1 MEEEEEVKR
10 KERKKKKAR
19 IKEMPDGDVP
29 SAPVLQDFM
38 GKNKSWESSLRNHS
52 SGVSEQLYKQPL
64 RFSLVLS
71 TPVAKPFLT
80 LFFIT

>member
-19 IKEMPDGDVP
+19 IKEMPDGDIP

-38 GKNKSWESSLRNHS
+38 GKRKSWESSLLSQEFLNKFIS
-52 SGVSEQLYKQPL
+52 NLFVSL
-64 RFSLVLS
+64 
-71 TPVAKPFLT
+71 
-80 LFFIT
+80 

>member
-38 GKNKSWESSLRNHS
+38 GKNKRWRVVCEITRQEFLNNFISNLFVSL
-52 SGVSEQLYKQPL
+52 
-64 RFSLVLS
+64 
-71 TPVAKPFLT
+71 
-80 LFFIT
+80 